1 MTDTTANA
9 AQAEYWNADEARHW
23 VVEQDRY
30 DRMLAPFGARLLETA
45 AVAPD
50 GRVLDVGCGTGATT
64 CDAAR
69 TAARGHAHG
78 VDISRSMVEAARE
91 RARREGLTNVD
102 FDVADAQTHAFD
114 PDFDVAISRFG
125 VMFFD
130 DPIAAFA
137 NLRAALKPGAGR
149 FVFVCWQPVLENE
162 WMVVPITA
170 VAQHVPLPQP
180 PAPGTPGPFSLGE
193 RDRIMTVLEGAGFR
207 DAAIEPIDQPVL
219 LAGGGTVDDAVTFVR
234 RTGMARLMLS
244 DAPDDVVARALDAIR
259 DALGPYVTA
268 DGVRLGSAAW
278 LVRATA

>member
-137 NLRAALKPGAGR
+137 NIRAALKPGAGR

-162 WMVVPITA
+162 WMVVPIAA

>member
-130 DPIAAFA
+130 DPIGAFA

-162 WMVVPITA
+162 WMVVPIAA

>member
-162 WMVVPITA
+162 WMVVPIAA

>member
-130 DPIAAFA
+130 DPIGAFA

-162 WMVVPITA
+162 WMVVPIAA

-193 RDRIMTVLEGAGFR
+193 RDRIMTVLKGAGFR